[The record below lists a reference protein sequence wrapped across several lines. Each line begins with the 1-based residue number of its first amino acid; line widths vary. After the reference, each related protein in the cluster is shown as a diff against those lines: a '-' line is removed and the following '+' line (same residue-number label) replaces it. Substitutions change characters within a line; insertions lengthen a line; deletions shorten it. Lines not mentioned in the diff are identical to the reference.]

1 MKLYSMYKGT
11 WFFLVLFCA
20 ALLLGGPAHSL
31 LEDHGGEVVTHCDGH
46 TPLEHLEGA
55 EGDHDIL
62 LTGLVKLL
70 AKDLVV
76 GTTIVPVQFLGQS
89 PGFHVTTG
97 RQPGEIQQ
105 LQHFT
110 WQNVANPRDGPGGS
124 AVHEA
129 MKYLCIHADHQ

>member
-62 LTGLVKLL
+62 PCDLCLTLSGQAGLLPPQFITAFPEQAEISLL
-70 AKDLVV
+70 LKE
-76 GTTIVPVQFLGQS
+76 GFTF
-89 PGFHVTTG
+89 PGDFSLPLL
-97 RQPGEIQQ
+97 R
-105 LQHFT
+105 
-110 WQNVANPRDGPGGS
+110 GPPF
-124 AVHEA
+124 VI
-129 MKYLCIHADHQ
+129 L